1 MMRIADNKY
10 VPDDNIVQIE
20 LRIPQEVKICGVA
33 REDFLEILFVK
44 PEHFNSRHHKCQ
56 LILVN
61 EFFNLSIVSL
71 SVTDVKQD
79 AMEMFQE

>member
-1 MMRIADNKY
+1 MMRIADNKH
-10 VPDDNIVQIE
+10 VPDYDIVHIE
-20 LRIPQEVKICGVA
+20 LRIPQKVKICGVTGD
-33 REDFLEILFVK
+33 DFLEILFVK
-44 PEHFNSRHHKCQ
+44 PEHFNSRDHKCQ

-61 EFFNLSIVSL
+61 ELFDLSIVSL